1 MQKQITKFSGR
12 GPVKI
17 VDTYLTKVILKQ
29 PIFLLC
35 FFVGF
40 QGSSCPNTPLPLIG
54 FE

>member
-1 MQKQITKFSGR
+1 MQKQITRFSGR

-29 PIFLLC
+29 SIFLR